1 MPMGRDYKIMKL
13 LPFLLFPAV
22 LLIAGCGPG
31 AQRPAEKSGL
41 DAAEMSI
48 SSAPEYDSV
57 GVLASVEGQLLTLDH
72 EGASGSGLGAGRQMF
87 QAYADVLA
95 EAPLEPGARATFRFR
110 KAGEGYELVALKA
123 R

>member
-1 MPMGRDYKIMKL
+1 MG
-13 LPFLLFPAV
+13 P
-22 LLIAGCGPG
+22 
-31 AQRPAEKSGL
+31 
-41 DAAEMSI
+41 DAAEMSS

-72 EGASGSGLGAGRQMF
+72 EGASGSGLAAGRQMF

-95 EAPLEPGARATFRFR
+95 EAPLDPGARVTFRFR
-110 KAGEGYELVALKA
+110 KAGEGYELVGLKA